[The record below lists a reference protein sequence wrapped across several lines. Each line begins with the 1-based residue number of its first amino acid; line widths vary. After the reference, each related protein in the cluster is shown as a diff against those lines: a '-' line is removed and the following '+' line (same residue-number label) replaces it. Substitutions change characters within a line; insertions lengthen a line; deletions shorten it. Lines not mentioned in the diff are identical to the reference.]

1 MNTEQQYNLVHITT
15 GGEYKTPTAVNLLF
29 ERAQYYAA
37 NSTTDT
43 PTKTEVWII
52 GEILDYIDI
61 PSQSIITELSIKC
74 PDIRIRM
81 LNGIKQ
87 LQYFPALPLLKFY
100 RKLLKS
106 KIPVI
111 YICRGTEAFLWA
123 VKLQQFFPNDII
135 VIDVREY
142 TVATP

>member
-1 MNTEQQYNLVHITT
+1 MNTLQQYNLVYITT
-15 GGEYKTPTAVNLLF
+15 GSEYKTPNAARLLF
-29 ERAQYYAA
+29 DNAQYHAT
-37 NSTTDT
+37 NKTKDS
-43 PTKTEVWII
+43 PIKTEVWII
-52 GEILDYIDI
+52 GAMLEYIDI

-81 LNGIKQ
+81 LNGIKM
-87 LQYFPALPLLKFY
+87 LQYFPVLALLKFY
-100 RKLLKS
+100 RKLIGS

-111 YICRGTEAFLWA
+111 YVCRGTDAFVWA
-123 VKLQQFFPNDII
+123 TKLQQYFPNDVI